1 MTTEIKKR
9 NTQLNK
15 IRAKSKKD
23 SSPNWEGQELWSA
36 KQFMDY
42 FRDSLRY
49 YSLESSAKDLK
60 IKVLEWMEFKS
71 FSKEDIKRFKDSDDW
86 RCSSTMG
93 AIAANLLRGMPELRP
108 DFNNG
113 KNTADWLKKEIERVI
128 KIQHDNIKVV
138 EEKQAVAPPINVQ
151 ERIREQASQMSEV
164 IDSAIDQFI
173 TDPNKFDPNS
183 YKIINVFRERGVKA
197 AQARIIKTFYERG
210 QNELLEL
217 ASGNADDQLREAYKH
232 HPRKNVKKL
241 IDFYEKLMSACDQII
256 AESKI
261 LKKPRKKK
269 LKSADELV
277 KKLKLC
283 IKDDK
288 LGIVSIPPANLIGA
302 QFAVVYNVKTRKIGL
317 YKSMS
322 INGFEVKGSS
332 LVGFNDQ
339 SSQKTLRNPA
349 IQIKEFKEQTT
360 QKKIESWY
368 SKSVKTT
375 ETSLNGRF
383 SEDTILLKVIK

>member
-93 AIAANLLRGMPELRP
+93 AIAANLLRGMPELRS

-113 KNTADWLKKEIERVI
+113 KNTADWLKKEIEKVL
-128 KIQHDNIKVV
+128 KLQHDNIKVV
-138 EEKQAVAPPINVQ
+138 EEKQAVSPPVNIQ

-368 SKSVKTT
+368 SKNLKTT